1 MSQRIRKLL
10 TGTIPLMMGL
20 VLGQANAQDLV
31 AYQKLAVRLESA
43 AQTAD
48 KDSVKT
54 LKSLD
59 GASAAFKLLA
69 PTLTNQ
75 QLAGGIRNAI
85 SSAMAAQAG
94 APAELQAQVTLAR
107 GLMRKALY
115 DQTLNVLATSPN
127 KVGDR
132 LNVLA
137 REYGL
142 DAGGIKALKAD
153 AQAGKIN
160 LVSWRL
166 QRSGMKKVGILLDR
180 VKAEQSPNAF
190 LNAAKATAW
199 FSAVQDTGRLL
210 NPPVRVNQF
219 TQLVSQVAGGDLG
232 GIQTSLNTL
241 KQNVATLNTKLK
253 APPSGV
259 VNTPSQSI
267 QVEPA
272 PSVPVTS
279 SKASATPPTPAKSQ
293 ESVSTS
299 STPTPLS
306 VAGTGDLSL
315 VYASLGRALT
325 AAGHGDVSTAKKH
338 LAKVPKQMVLA
349 PKSIRSTSE
358 YTTFM
363 NEVKAAK
370 KRTGLRVGD
379 VQALI
384 ARLNNL
390 EARAVGRPM
399 SALDNLSS
407 TIADRFGGMVR
418 VLIGLLLAILAF
430 VPLYF
435 LNLAFGG
442 KNPYWR
448 SISAAILILFLP
460 TLLEGLF
467 GFLSWLGGLTGVGFL
482 QGLTNL
488 TLHQGLYGLPLSWIL
503 NLFAIAL
510 ATYGFRGLCEQFGL
524 LGSRSNA
531 VAVADADGSVD
542 WDEEI

>member
-1 MSQRIRKLL
+1 MNQRIQKIL
-10 TGTIPLMMGL
+10 TGVVPLMMGL
-20 VLGQANAQDLV
+20 MLGQASAQDLV

-75 QLAGGIRNAI
+75 QLVGGIRNTI

-115 DQTLNVLATSPN
+115 DQTLNVLATAPD

-132 LNVLA
+132 LNILA

-142 DAGGIKALKAD
+142 DAGEIKALKAD

-166 QRSGMKKVGILLDR
+166 QRSGTKKVGILLDR

-190 LNAAKATAW
+190 LNAAKAIAW
-199 FSAVQDTGRLL
+199 FSAVQDVGRLV
-210 NPPVRVNQF
+210 NPPVKVNQF
-219 TQLVSQVAGGDLG
+219 TQLVGQVAGGDIG

-241 KQNVATLNTKLK
+241 KQNVAVLNTQLK
-253 APPSGV
+253 SPPSGV
-259 VNTPSQSI
+259 VNLPAKPT
-267 QVEPA
+267 QVEAASSAPA
-272 PSVPVTS
+272 TPAQGQV
-279 SKASATPPTPAKSQ
+279 APPTPIQSQ
-293 ESVSTS
+293 EPMPASSAPTSVT
-299 STPTPLS
+299 
-306 VAGTGDLSL
+306 GTGDLNL
-315 VYASLGRALT
+315 IYALLGRALT
-325 AAGHGDVSTAKKH
+325 AAGHGNVTMAQKHLKDVS
-338 LAKVPKQMVLA
+338 KQMVLA
-349 PKSIRSTSE
+349 PKSLQSTSE
-358 YTTFM
+358 YTIFI
-363 NEVKAAK
+363 NEVKAAE
-370 KRTGLRVGD
+370 KRIGLRVGD

-384 ARLNNL
+384 ARLNSL

-399 SALDNLSS
+399 SALDDLSS
-407 TIADRFGGMVR
+407 AIASRFGGLVR
-418 VLIGLLLAILAF
+418 MLIGLLLAIFAF
-430 VPLYF
+430 APLYF

-448 SISAAILILFLP
+448 SISAAIFILLLP
-460 TLLEGLF
+460 TLLEGFF
-467 GFLSWLGGLTGVGFL
+467 GLLSWFGGLTGVGFL

-488 TLHQGLYGLPLSWIL
+488 TLQQGLYGLPLSWFF
-503 NLFAIAL
+503 NLLAIAL

-531 VAVADADGSVD
+531 VAVADADDSVD